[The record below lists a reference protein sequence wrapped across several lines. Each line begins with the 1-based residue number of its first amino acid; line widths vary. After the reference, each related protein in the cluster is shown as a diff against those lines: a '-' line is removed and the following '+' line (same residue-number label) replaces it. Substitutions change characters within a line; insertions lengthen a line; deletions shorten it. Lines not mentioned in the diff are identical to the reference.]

1 MFDKIQ
7 YMLSNIRNV
16 SKNLMLRTDY
26 NNKIR
31 ALIPPILTDVS
42 LRDGLQGLSREV
54 QETFTLNKKKDIFHN
69 IMFNYK
75 PKNIEIGSI
84 VNPKVLPIMSDSLHL
99 YDYAVDFIK
108 NGAKIDTNVYILVPN
123 EKGFNIGLSHGVKN
137 FSFLTSVS
145 NSFQQKNVNKT
156 LLETKKE
163 LKRIFTAMDEIKKN
177 GHSTLKTKLYISCIT
192 DCPLEGKIDN
202 DNVIHEILY
211 YHADFPNIDEFCLSD
226 TCGSLKFEDY
236 KYIVDNC
243 IYFGLHPSKLS
254 LHLHVKKE
262 NIEEINKIVKHS
274 INNNINRFDVSII
287 ESGGCSLTMSSSK
300 LLPNASY
307 ELFDSIYKN
316 CSDEI

>member
-1 MFDKIQ
+1 
-7 YMLSNIRNV
+7 MLSNIRNM
-16 SKNLMLRTDY
+16 SKGIMKRTDY
-26 NNKIR
+26 NNKMR
-31 ALIPPILTDVS
+31 VLVPPILTDVS
-42 LRDGLQGLSREV
+42 LRDGLQGLSKEC

-69 IMFNYK
+69 IIFNYK

-84 VNPKVLPIMSDSLHL
+84 VNPKVLPIMSDSLQL

-108 NGAKIDTNVYILVPN
+108 NGIKSDTYVYVVVPN
-123 EKGFNIGLSHGVKN
+123 EKGFNIGLSHGIKN
-137 FSFLTSVS
+137 YSFLTSVS

-163 LKRIFTAMDEIKKN
+163 LKKIFTTIESIQKMKPNEF
-177 GHSTLKTKLYISCIT
+177 KTKLYISCIT

-202 DNVIHEILY
+202 DDIIHEILY
-211 YHADFPNIDEFCLSD
+211 YHADFPNINEFCLSD

-254 LHLHVKKE
+254 LHLHVNKKNMKE
-262 NIEEINKIVKHS
+262 FNQIIKHS
-274 INNNINRFDVSII
+274 INNDINRFDVSIM
-287 ESGGCSLTMSSSK
+287 EYGGCSLTIHESK

-307 ELFDSIYKN
+307 ELFNSFFKAYSEKI
-316 CSDEI
+316 

>member
-1 MFDKIQ
+1 
-7 YMLSNIRNV
+7 MLSNIRNV
-16 SKNLMLRTDY
+16 SKTLTLRTNY

-31 ALIPPILTDVS
+31 ELIPQILTDVS
-42 LRDGLQGLSREV
+42 LRDGLQGLSRER

-108 NGAKIDTNVYILVPN
+108 NGIKSDTNVYVVVPN
-123 EKGFNIGLSHGVKN
+123 EKGFNIGLSHGIKN
-137 FSFLTSVS
+137 YSFLTSVS
-145 NSFQQKNVNKT
+145 NSFQKKNVNKT

-163 LKRIFTAMDEIKKN
+163 LKKIFTTMETIEKIKPN
-177 GHSTLKTKLYISCIT
+177 EFKTKLYISCIT

-202 DNVIHEILY
+202 DDIIHEILY
-211 YHADFPNIDEFCLSD
+211 YHADFPNINEFCLSD
-226 TCGSLKFEDY
+226 TCGSLKCEDY

-254 LHLHVKKE
+254 LHLHVNKE
-262 NIEEINKIVKHS
+262 NLNEFNQIVKYS
-274 INNNINRFDVSII
+274 INNDINRFDVSIM
-287 ESGGCSLTMSSSK
+287 ESGGCSLTIHESK

-307 ELFDSIYKN
+307 ELFNTIYKSYH
-316 CSDEI
+316 SDEKN